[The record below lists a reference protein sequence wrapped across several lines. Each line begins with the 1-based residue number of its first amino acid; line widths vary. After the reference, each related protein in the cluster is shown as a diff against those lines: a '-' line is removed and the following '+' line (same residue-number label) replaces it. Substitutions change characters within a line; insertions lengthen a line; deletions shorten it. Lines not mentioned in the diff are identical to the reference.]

1 MIINN
6 HPFSVNEEGHLE
18 IGQLDT
24 VKLAHKYGTPLYVYD
39 VERIRENCR
48 TFINAF
54 KQLQIQAQVTYA
66 SKAFSSI
73 AILQV
78 IQQEG
83 LSLDV
88 VSEGE
93 LYTALKADFP
103 VEKIHLHGNNKS
115 KAELEMAIEHK
126 IGSIIIDNI
135 YEIELDRKR

>member
-1 MIINN
+1 MMIKN
-6 HPFSVNEEGHLE
+6 HTFSVNEKGHLE

-24 VKLAHKYGTPLYVYD
+24 IELAHKYGTPLYVYD
-39 VERIRENCR
+39 VSKIRENCR
-48 TFINAF
+48 TFVDTF
-54 KQLQIQAQVTYA
+54 KKLNVNAQVTYA

-78 IQQEG
+78 IQEEG